1 MTTENGQQQPEESQ
15 RKARGKP
22 EERRRECLTRLLNEK
37 AARAA
42 SKNWQR
48 QGRPGQ
54 LPLMFENR
62 QTYS

>member
-1 MTTENGQQQPEESQ
+1 
-15 RKARGKP
+15 
-22 EERRRECLTRLLNEK
+22 LTRLLNEK

-54 LPLMFENR
+54 LPLMSENR